1 MNLEDIRNEVI
12 SVVSDSSFST
22 EYITAI
28 VNETLQKVCGRVI
41 IPGLK
46 MLTTA
51 TLDIG
56 VSSVSLS
63 SDFGGRVVRVLNSS
77 GEVVE
82 VLTSLELMMDRFG
95 AMEEVGELEA
105 VCQEGNVLWFAER
118 VSAPETVT
126 ILYLKRPGELVA
138 GSDIPSELPDF
149 LHRDLLV
156 YGTAVVL
163 FNQIEDGLDGAK
175 TNTQVYMGLFEQG
188 ISRLCDWIG
197 RNKRHYIS
205 SVWSV

>member
-1 MNLEDIRNEVI
+1 MNLEDIRSEIVSI
-12 SVVSDSSFST
+12 VSDSSYSSD
-22 EYITAI
+22 YIDSLI
-28 VNETLQKVCGRVI
+28 NETLQKVCGRVI

-51 TLDIG
+51 TLGTG

-63 SDFGGRVVRVLNSS
+63 SNFGGRVIRVLDSNGDSL
-77 GEVVE
+77 E
-82 VLTSLELMMDRFG
+82 LIPSLELMMDRYG

-105 VCQEGNVLWFAER
+105 VCQEGNVLWFAKR
-118 VSAPETVT
+118 MSAEENVT
-126 ILYLKRPGELVA
+126 ILYLKRPVELVS
-138 GSDIPSELPDF
+138 GSDVPEELPDF

-156 YGTAVVL
+156 YGTAAVL
-163 FNQIEDGLDGAK
+163 FNQIEDGLDGSK
-175 TNTQVYMGLFEQG
+175 INTQVYGGLFEQG
-188 ISRLCDWIG
+188 IARLHEWIG